1 MVDLLQRILCSVR
14 NWASAAWGK
23 LAPFAEVP
31 PTLVDAV
38 RSRRELLLENAFL
51 RHQIVVL
58 RRRVPRPI
66 LTPVD
71 RLRLLLAARL
81 LPGWRGAVALV
92 QPQTIL
98 RWHRLGFRLFWR
110 HKSRSLPRDQL
121 KSGTVE
127 LIREMAA
134 KNRLWGAERIRGEL
148 LKNGVRVSKR
158 TIQKYMRSCRRND
171 GGQTWS
177 TFIKN
182 HAQDIWSCDFVQS
195 YDLLF
200 RPVFL
205 FFVVHLASRRVVH
218 VATTRNPSQEWTA
231 QQIRNATMDSAA
243 PKFLIRDR
251 DAKFGAAFDRAAT
264 GAAVRIIKTAV
275 RAPDMNAIAER
286 FAGSLR
292 REMLDHV
299 LVLDDH
305 HLARIAREYV
315 AFFNPARPHQ
325 GIAQRTPVGSATA
338 SGEGEVIAYPVLGG
352 LHHDYR
358 RAA

>member
-1 MVDLLQRILCSVR
+1 
-14 NWASAAWGK
+14 
-23 LAPFAEVP
+23 
-31 PTLVDAV
+31 
-38 RSRRELLLENAFL
+38 
-51 RHQIVVL
+51 
-58 RRRVPRPI
+58 
-66 LTPVD
+66 
-71 RLRLLLAARL
+71 
-81 LPGWRGAVALV
+81 
-92 QPQTIL
+92 
-98 RWHRLGFRLFWR
+98 
-110 HKSRSLPRDQL
+110 LPRDQL

-148 LKNGVRVSKR
+148 LKIGVRVSKR
-158 TIQKYMRSCRRND
+158 TIQKYMRSCRRNN

-264 GAAVRIIKTAV
+264 GAAIRIIKTAV

-315 AFFNPARPHQ
+315 AFFNPTRPHQ

-338 SGEGEVIAYPVLGG
+338 SGEGEVIAYPVVLATRPIRGHGRRGAGDLAHRRPGAELRAWSTSFSGSCVTSGTGPPQPG
-352 LHHDYR
+352 LHLPSSRLGHRHVGGPMEREFAASDVVPADFDTFQR
-358 RAA
+358 RALREQQRRSAAQFSGQSDTVEVRS

>member
-1 MVDLLQRILCSVR
+1 MTDLLHRILSRVR
-14 NWASAAWGK
+14 KCVSAAWRK

-38 RSRRELLLENAFL
+38 RSRRELLVENAAL

-58 RRRVPRPI
+58 RRRVPRPS

-71 RLRLLLAARL
+71 RLRLLLSACL
-81 LPGWRGAVALV
+81 LPGWRDVVVLV

-98 RWHRLGFRLFWR
+98 RWRLGFRLFWR
-110 HKSRSLPRDQL
+110 HKSKSWSRDRVT
-121 KSGTVE
+121 SDTVG

-134 KNRLWGAERIRGEL
+134 MNRLWGAERIRGEL
-148 LKNGVRVSKR
+148 LKIGVRVSKR
-158 TIQKYMRSCRRND
+158 TIQKYMRSCRHKP

-182 HAQDIWSCDFVQS
+182 HGQDIWACDFVQS

-205 FFVVHLASRRVVH
+205 FFIVHLASRRVIH
-218 VATTRNPSQEWTA
+218 MATRNPSQAWTA
-231 QQIRNATMDSAA
+231 QQIRNATMDGNA
-243 PKFLIRDR
+243 PKFLIRDP
-251 DAKFGAAFDRAAT
+251 DDKFGGGFDRAAQ
-264 GAAVRIIKTAV
+264 GAGIRVIKTAV
-275 RAPDMNAIAER
+275 REPDMNAIAER

-305 HLARIAREYV
+305 HLARLACEYV
-315 AFFNPARPHQ
+315 AFFNLGRPHQ

-338 SGEGEVIAYPVLGG
+338 SAEGRIIAQPVLGG

>member
-1 MVDLLQRILCSVR
+1 M
-14 NWASAAWGK
+14 
-23 LAPFAEVP
+23 
-31 PTLVDAV
+31 
-38 RSRRELLLENAFL
+38 
-51 RHQIVVL
+51 VL
-58 RRRVPRPI
+58 RRQAPRPR
-66 LTPVD
+66 LTPAD
-71 RLRLLLAARL
+71 RLRLLLAACL
-81 LPGWRGAVALV
+81 LPGWRSAVALV
-92 QPQTIL
+92 QPETNL

-110 HKSRSLPRDQL
+110 HKSKSCARDQVT
-121 KSGTVE
+121 SDTVA

-134 KNRLWGAERIRGEL
+134 RNRLWGAERIRGEL
-148 LKNGVRVSKR
+148 LKIGVRVSKR
-158 TIQKYMRSCRRND
+158 TIQKYMRSWRRKP

-182 HAQDIWSCDFVQS
+182 HAHDIWSCDFIQS

-218 VATTRNPSQEWTA
+218 MAATRNPSQDWTA
-231 QQIRNATMDSAA
+231 QQIRNATMDGDA

-251 DAKFGAAFDRAAT
+251 DDKFGGAFDRAAK
-264 GAAVRIIKTAV
+264 GAAIRVVKTAV
-275 RAPDMNAIAER
+275 RAPDMTAIAER

-299 LVLDDH
+299 LVFDDH
-305 HLARIAREYV
+305 HLARLAREYV
-315 AFFNPARPHQ
+315 AFFNRGRPHQ
-325 GIAQRTPVGSATA
+325 GIAQRTPVGSATVSA
-338 SGEGEVIAYPVLGG
+338 EGEIIAHPVLGG

>member
-1 MVDLLQRILCSVR
+1 VTSDTVGLIL
-14 NWASAAWGK
+14 
-23 LAPFAEVP
+23 
-31 PTLVDAV
+31 
-38 RSRRELLLENAFL
+38 
-51 RHQIVVL
+51 
-58 RRRVPRPI
+58 
-66 LTPVD
+66 
-71 RLRLLLAARL
+71 
-81 LPGWRGAVALV
+81 
-92 QPQTIL
+92 
-98 RWHRLGFRLFWR
+98 
-110 HKSRSLPRDQL
+110 
-121 KSGTVE
+121 
-127 LIREMAA
+127 EMAA
-134 KNRLWGAERIRGEL
+134 RNRLWGAERIRGEL
-148 LKNGVRVSKR
+148 LKIGVRVSKR
-158 TIQKYMRSCRRND
+158 TIQKYMRPCRRKP

-218 VATTRNPSQEWTA
+218 VAATRNPSQDWTA
-231 QQIRNATMDSAA
+231 QQIRNATMDGDA

-251 DAKFGAAFDRAAT
+251 DDKFGEAFDRAAK
-264 GAAVRIIKTAV
+264 GAAIRVVKTAV

-286 FAGSLR
+286 FVGSLR

-299 LVLDDH
+299 LILDDH
-305 HLARIAREYV
+305 HLAVLAREYV
-315 AFFNPARPHQ
+315 AFFNVGRPHQ

-338 SGEGEVIAYPVLGG
+338 SAEGEVIAHPVLGG